1 VARSDEGGAARGVG
15 HGTLVDVT
23 DEQQNDDTA
32 PLAHL
37 ETLVDAWVTV
47 PEASEIQGLSLSAVR
62 GQIKDREYVAVRR
75 GPNNAVYIPAV
86 FVTPEGP
93 MTHLTGTITVLADG
107 GMNDIELLT
116 WLRAG
121 RNAHRGAGRRP
132 QDRGP
137 PPRHGD
143 RFLRRTWWV
152 PPNVEACALPVAAE
166 RVGRG

>member
-1 VARSDEGGAARGVG
+1 MARSDEGGAARGVG

-47 PEASEIQGLSLSAVR
+47 PEASEIQGLPLSAVR

-116 WLRAG
+116 WLFTPQSGLEPDGTPIGALAADHKTEVRRRAMET
-121 RNAHRGAGRRP
+121 A
-132 QDRGP
+132 
-137 PPRHGD
+137 
-143 RFLRRTWWV
+143 F
-152 PPNVEACALPVAAE
+152 
-166 RVGRG
+166 